1 MFRIVLVIIIHSTEV
16 DDNRKFTA
24 YLLTKTCLNSNAK
37 LILLEPEQKSGS
49 DQITSDEEPRIK
61 CAGKINTNRKVSRR
75 TYDIKQNTARIA
87 C

>member
-49 DQITSDEEPRIK
+49 DQITSDEEPRIS
-61 CAGKINTNRKVSRR
+61 CAGKII
-75 TYDIKQNTARIA
+75 Y
-87 C
+87 